1 MFKIKNNIFK
11 IKKEERVFALIALIV
26 IIAFNVLMVTY
37 HFEDFGKPK
46 AGFWTLFT
54 KNFQISGFDPY
65 TYLTLSKWKV
75 YYTEYRHPMLP
86 FFLYPLSVLNGWLI
100 DLTSHNWATTIVAV
114 MMTFFAT
121 YSTIFFR
128 RIFREVMQ
136 LKAADSNLLTA
147 MLFSFAYVMLVT
159 FVDDHFGMSLF
170 FLSMTLYLAGKQQM
184 EHRSMPW
191 WQTALLFF
199 FTAGITLS
207 NGAKTFLAA
216 LFTNGKKL
224 FRPKYLALGII
235 LPTLLIG
242 AAGIYQ
248 NRAFIIPNRQEGERL
263 VAQRAEKDSIFKAK
277 MEQKQLHDKAI
288 AGKNIQ
294 KHGMLSWADMSISRS
309 QSLIDNVFGE
319 SLMLHK
325 EHLLEDIHSHRP
337 IFESYQSPIPY
348 FIEGIIVVLLC
359 LGIWMGRKSAF
370 LCLTGSWVACDAFI
384 HLVMGFG
391 LNEVYIM
398 AAHWAFIIPI
408 SIGFILKSLSKKGKE
423 KKLIYLRGLLAV
435 MTIFLFFYNSTL
447 IFEYLT
453 R

>member
-1 MFKIKNNIFK
+1 MNNIFK
-11 IKKEERVFALIALIV
+11 IKKEEKRFALIALLI

-37 HFEDFGKPK
+37 HFADFSKSHV
-46 AGFWTLFT
+46 GFWTMFT
-54 KNFQISGFDPY
+54 KNFQVSGFDPY

-86 FFLYPLSVLNGWLI
+86 FFLYPFSVLNGWLMNW
-100 DLTSHNWATTIVAV
+100 TSMNWATIIVAV
-114 MMTFFAT
+114 MMTFFGT
-121 YSTIFFR
+121 YSTLFMR
-128 RIFREVMQ
+128 RIFREVME
-136 LKAADSNLLTA
+136 LKAWDSNLLTFL
-147 MLFSFAYVMLVT
+147 LFSFAYVLLVT

-170 FLSMTLYLAGKQQM
+170 FLLMTLYIAGKQQK

-199 FTAGITLS
+199 ITAGITLS

-216 LFTNGKKL
+216 LFTNGKQL
-224 FRPKYLALGII
+224 FRPRYLALGII

-248 NRAFIIPNRQEGERL
+248 NHAFIIPNRMEGKQL
-263 VAQRAEKDSIFKAK
+263 VEKKAAKDSTFRAK
-277 MEQKQLHDKAI
+277 MALKEAHDKAI
-288 AGKNIQ
+288 AGKNLQ
-294 KHGMLSWADMSISRS
+294 KKGMLSWADMSISRS
-309 QSLIDNVFGE
+309 QSLVDNVFGE

-337 IFESYQSPIPY
+337 VFESYQSPLPY
-348 FIEGIIVVLLC
+348 IIEAIIVILLFIG
-359 LGIWMGRKSAF
+359 LWMGRRSAF
-370 LCLTGSWVACDAFI
+370 LWLTGSWVACDAFI

-408 SIGFILKSLSKKGKE
+408 SIGFILKKCEG
-423 KKLIYLRGLLAV
+423 KKLTYLRTLVAV
-435 MTIFLFFYNSTL
+435 VAIFMFFYNSTL
-447 IFEYLT
+447 IFDYLT

>member
-1 MFKIKNNIFK
+1 MNNIFK
-11 IKKEERVFALIALIV
+11 IKKEERRFALAALLI

-37 HFEDFGKPK
+37 HFADFSKNGNV
-46 AGFWTLFT
+46 GYWTIFT

-86 FFLYPLSVLNGWLI
+86 FFLYPFTALNEGLMQ
-100 DLTSHNWATTIVAV
+100 LTSRNWATTIVAV

-121 YSTIFFR
+121 YSAIFFR
-128 RIFREVMQ
+128 RIFHEIME
-136 LKAADSNLLTA
+136 LKALDSNILTL
-147 MLFSFAYVMLVT
+147 MLFSFAYVLLVT

-170 FLSMTLYLAGKQQM
+170 FLSLTLYLAGCHQKK
-184 EHRSMPW
+184 HTGIPW
-191 WQTALLFF
+191 WQTALLFI

-216 LFTNGKKL
+216 LFTNGKRL
-224 FRPKYLALGII
+224 FRVKYLALGIL

-248 NRAFIIPNRQEGERL
+248 NHAFIIPNRLEGLKMVEKK
-263 VAQRAEKDSIFKAK
+263 AAKDSTFKSK
-277 MEQKQLHDKAI
+277 MAQKEAHDKAI
-288 AGKNIQ
+288 AGEKILN
-294 KHGMLSWADMSISRS
+294 KGMLSWADMSISRS
-309 QSLIDNVFGE
+309 ESLVDNVFGE

-337 IFESYQSPIPY
+337 IFVKYQTPLPY
-348 FIEGIIVVLLC
+348 IIELIIVGLLVVG
-359 LGIWMGRKSAF
+359 LWMGRKQHF
-370 LCLTGSWVACDAFI
+370 LWLVEAWVACDVFI
-384 HLVMGFG
+384 HLVLGFG

-408 SIGFILKSLSKKGKE
+408 AIGYILKNVKE
-423 KKLIYLRGLLAV
+423 KQASYLRSALLLIS
-435 MTIFLFFYNSTL
+435 IFLFFYNGTL
-447 IFEYLT
+447 IFDYLT

>member
-1 MFKIKNNIFK
+1 MNNIFK
-11 IKKEERVFALIALIV
+11 IKKEERLFAIVALLI

-37 HFEDFGKPK
+37 HYTDFSKNGNV
-46 AGFWTLFT
+46 GYWSIFT

-86 FFLYPLSVLNGWLI
+86 FFLYPFTALNEGLMQ
-100 DLTSHNWATTIVAV
+100 LTSKNCATTIVAV

-121 YSTIFFR
+121 YSALFFR
-128 RIFREVMQ
+128 RIFHEMME
-136 LKAADSNLLTA
+136 LKAIDSNILTL
-147 MLFSFAYVMLVT
+147 MLFSFAYVLLVT

-170 FLSMTLYLAGKQQM
+170 FLSMTLYLAGRHQKN
-184 EHRSMPW
+184 HTGMPW
-191 WQTALLFF
+191 WQTALLFI

-207 NGAKTFLAA
+207 NGVKTFLAA
-216 LFTNGKKL
+216 LFTNGKRL
-224 FRPKYLALGII
+224 FGLKYLALGII

-248 NRAFIIPNRQEGERL
+248 NRAFIIPNRLEGLKL
-263 VAQRAEKDSIFKAK
+263 VEKKAAKDSTFRAK
-277 MEQKQLHDKAI
+277 MAQKEVHDKAI
-288 AGKNIQ
+288 AGEKLQ
-294 KHGMLSWADMSISRS
+294 KKGMLSWADMSISRTE
-309 QSLIDNVFGE
+309 SLVDNVFGE

-337 IFESYQSPIPY
+337 IFVKYQTPLPY
-348 FIEGIIVVLLC
+348 ILEVIIVGLFVVGL
-359 LGIWMGRKSAF
+359 WMGRKSPF
-370 LCLTGSWVACDAFI
+370 LWLVEAWVACDVFI
-384 HLVMGFG
+384 HLILGFG

-408 SIGFILKSLSKKGKE
+408 AIGYILKKGYGKYVT
-423 KKLIYLRGLLAV
+423 YLRSGLLV
-435 MTIFLFFYNSTL
+435 ISVFLFFYNGTL
-447 IFEYLT
+447 IFDYLT

>member
-1 MFKIKNNIFK
+1 MNNIFK
-11 IKKEERVFALIALIV
+11 IKKEERLFALVAFLLI
-26 IIAFNVLMVTY
+26 ISFNVLMVTY
-37 HFEDFGKPK
+37 HYADFSKNGNV
-46 AGFWTLFT
+46 GYWTIFT
-54 KNFQISGFDPY
+54 KNFQVSGFDPY

-86 FFLYPLSVLNGWLI
+86 FFLYPLTMLNEWLME
-100 DLTSHNWATTIVAV
+100 LTSRNFATTIVAV
-114 MMTFFAT
+114 MMTFLGT
-121 YSTIFFR
+121 YSTIFIR
-128 RIFREVMQ
+128 RIFREIMQ
-136 LKAADSNLLTA
+136 LKAADSNLLTFL
-147 MLFSFAYVMLVT
+147 LFSFAYVLLVT

-170 FLSMTLYLAGKQQM
+170 FLSMTLYLAGRQQQQ
-184 EHRSMPW
+184 HRGMPW
-191 WQTALLFF
+191 WQCALLFF

-216 LFTNGKKL
+216 LFTTGKKL

-248 NRAFIIPNRQEGERL
+248 NRAFIIPNRQEGLRL
-263 VAQRAEKDSIFKAK
+263 VQKKAAKDSTFRAK
-277 MEQKQLHDKAI
+277 MAQKEAHDKEI

-294 KHGMLSWADMSISRS
+294 QKGMLKWADMSVSRS
-309 QSLIDNVFGE
+309 ESLIENVFGE

-337 IFESYQSPIPY
+337 IFVKYQTPIPY
-348 FIEGIIVVLLC
+348 IIELAIVVLLITGLW
-359 LGIWMGRKSAF
+359 LGRRSPF
-370 LCLTGSWVACDAFI
+370 LWLTGSWVLCDAFI

-408 SIGFILKSLSKKGKE
+408 AIGYILKQGKE
-423 KKLIYLRGLLAV
+423 KYTKFLRPALAILA
-435 MTIFLFFYNSTL
+435 IFLFFYNSTL
-447 IFEYLT
+447 IFDYLT

>member
-1 MFKIKNNIFK
+1 MNNIFK
-11 IKKEERVFALIALIV
+11 IKKEERLFALIALIV
-26 IIAFNVLMVTY
+26 IITFNVLMITY

-86 FFLYPLSVLNGWLI
+86 FFLYPFSVLNGWLI
-100 DLTSHNWATTIVAV
+100 ELTSRNWATTIVAV
-114 MMTFFAT
+114 MMTFFST
-121 YSTIFFR
+121 YSTLFFR

-136 LKAADSNLLTA
+136 LKAIDSNVLTA
-147 MLFSFAYVMLVT
+147 MLFSFAYVLLVT

-170 FLSMTLYLAGKQQM
+170 FLSMTLYIAGKQQL
-184 EHRSMPW
+184 EHRSMAW

-248 NRAFIIPNRQEGERL
+248 NKAFIIPNRLEGERL
-263 VAQRAEKDSIFKAK
+263 VAQKAAKDSTFRAK
-277 MEQKQLHDKAI
+277 MEQKQKHDKAI
-288 AGKNIQ
+288 AGKKIQ
-294 KHGMLSWADMSISRS
+294 KRGMLSWADMSISRS
-309 QSLIDNVFGE
+309 ESLVENVFGE
-319 SLMLHK
+319 SLILHR

-337 IFESYQSPIPY
+337 IFVKYQTPIPY
-348 FIEGIIVVLLC
+348 IIEGIIVVLLC
-359 LGIWMGRKSAF
+359 IGFWMGRKSAF
-370 LCLTGSWVACDAFI
+370 LCLTASWVACDAFI

-408 SIGFILKSLSKKGKE
+408 CIGFIIRNCKE
-423 KKLIYLRGLLAV
+423 KYLPYLRGGLAII
-435 MTIFLFFYNSTL
+435 TIFLFFYNSTL

>member
-1 MFKIKNNIFK
+1 MKNIFK
-11 IKKEERVFALIALIV
+11 INKEEKWFALITLLV
-26 IIAFNVLMVTY
+26 VIAFNVLMVTY
-37 HFEDFGKPK
+37 HYADFSKNGNV
-46 AGFWTLFT
+46 GYWTIFT

-86 FFLYPLSVLNGWLI
+86 FFLYPFTMLNEWLMS
-100 DLTSHNWATTIVAV
+100 LTSKNCATTIVAV
-114 MMTFFAT
+114 MMTFFST
-121 YSTIFFR
+121 YSAIFFR
-128 RIFREVMQ
+128 RIFREIMQ
-136 LKAADSNLLTA
+136 LKAMDSNLLTF
-147 MLFSFAYVMLVT
+147 MLFSFAYVLLVT

-170 FLSMTLYLAGKQQM
+170 FLSMTLYIAGKHQQDKTGM
-184 EHRSMPW
+184 AW

-235 LPTLLIG
+235 MPTLIIG
-242 AAGIYQ
+242 AAGVYQ
-248 NRAFIIPNRQEGERL
+248 NRAFIIPNRMEGLKL
-263 VAQRAEKDSIFKAK
+263 VEKKAAKDSTFKAK
-277 MEQKQLHDKAI
+277 MAQKDAHDKEI
-288 AGKNIQ
+288 AGQKIQ
-294 KHGMLSWADMSISRS
+294 KKGMLSWADMSISRTH
-309 QSLIDNVFGE
+309 SLVENVFGE
-319 SLMLHK
+319 SLILHK

-337 IFESYQSPIPY
+337 IFVKYQSAIPY
-348 FIEGIIVVLLC
+348 IIEGLIVLL
-359 LGIWMGRKSAF
+359 LIIGLWMGRKQHF
-370 LCLTGSWVACDAFI
+370 MWLVGSWVACDAFI

-408 SIGFILKSLSKKGKE
+408 AIGYILKYGKE
-423 KKLIYLRGLLAV
+423 KYNSYLRSALWIV
-435 MTIFLFFYNSTL
+435 SIFLFFYNSTL
-447 IFEYLT
+447 IFDYLT